1 MGLVKQILN
10 FLFGSNGSS
19 AETIRFFAVRTTSLN
34 ELEHMLRDR
43 RALHRH

>member
-1 MGLVKQILN
+1 MGIVKQILN

-19 AETIRFFAVRTTSLN
+19 AETIRLFAVRTTSLN

-43 RALHRH
+43 CTSPRH